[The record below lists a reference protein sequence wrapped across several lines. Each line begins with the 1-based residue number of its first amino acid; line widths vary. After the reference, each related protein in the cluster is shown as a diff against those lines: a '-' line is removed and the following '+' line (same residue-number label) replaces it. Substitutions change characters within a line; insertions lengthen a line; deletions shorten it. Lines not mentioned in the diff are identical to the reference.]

1 MAAKLNYQPN
11 VAARNLKLNRN
22 LRVAV
27 RLPEH
32 IASFFDPLRQGIR
45 KAASEALGVRV
56 ELNFQTYPRLGEG
69 DIALLQEDLKQNY
82 DGIILTPGN
91 PRRIDPLLRQFEARG
106 TQVLCV
112 ATDAPRSPR
121 LASVCVDAY
130 VCGALAAELLAMK
143 LAQPCSV
150 AVMIGDLNTHDHAEK
165 LRGFAATLAVQAPHL
180 QLLPALE
187 SHEQPQQAYEETL
200 SLLAREPQPAGIY
213 VSTANSPPVL
223 AAIEEKG
230 LLGRIPVVTSD
241 LFPEL
246 IPWIENGGI
255 LATLDQ
261 RPATQGRMAFDQLVL
276 SLINGV
282 RPNLVTRLAPHIV
295 LRANL
300 SLFTNQWSAE
310 NPE

>member
-1 MAAKLNYQPN
+1 
-11 VAARNLKLNRN
+11 
-22 LRVAV
+22 
-27 RLPEH
+27 
-32 IASFFDPLRQGIR
+32 
-45 KAASEALGVRV
+45 
-56 ELNFQTYPRLGEG
+56 
-69 DIALLQEDLKQNY
+69 
-82 DGIILTPGN
+82 
-91 PRRIDPLLRQFEARG
+91 
-106 TQVLCV
+106 
-112 ATDAPRSPR
+112 
-121 LASVCVDAY
+121 
-130 VCGALAAELLAMK
+130 
-143 LAQPCSV
+143 
-150 AVMIGDLNTHDHAEK
+150 
-165 LRGFAATLAVQAPHL
+165 
-180 QLLPALE
+180 
-187 SHEQPQQAYEETL
+187 
-200 SLLAREPQPAGIY
+200 
-213 VSTANSPPVL
+213 VL
-223 AAIEEKG
+223 ATIEEKG